1 VAVVNAERA
10 RWLAATEVFC
20 AGAIVLAHNV
30 FRVLPNEVPIL
41 VVLAFLST
49 RLRFGRW
56 EWSALGFRRPQSW
69 TRILLIALAA
79 TAVRQLVGSLL
90 IEPAAEHV
98 WGTVNA
104 PSGAQALRG
113 NLKLVL
119 LYLPLVW
126 GFAAFGEEIAY
137 RGYVL
142 GRAADSGGGS
152 SRAWWAA
159 ALASSI
165 LFGLGHYYK
174 GPAGIVDS
182 AFAGLVL
189 ATAYLVSGRILWTC
203 ILAHG
208 FMDTV
213 AMFAVYLGW
222 DT

>member
-1 VAVVNAERA
+1 MATSVERSP
-10 RWLAATEVFC
+10 WLAATEFFC

-30 FRVLPNEVPIL
+30 FHVLPNEVPIL
-41 VVLAFLST
+41 VVLALISM
-49 RLRFGRW
+49 RLRCGRW
-56 EWSALGFRRPQSW
+56 EWSSLGFRRPQSW
-69 TRILLIALAA
+69 ARIILIAVAA
-79 TAVRQLVGSLL
+79 AAVRQVVGSLV
-90 IEPAAEHV
+90 IEPAGEHF

-104 PSGAQALRG
+104 PSGAEALRG

-119 LYLPLVW
+119 QYLPLVW

-137 RGYVL
+137 RGYLL

-152 SRAWWAA
+152 SRAWWVAV
-159 ALASSI
+159 LASSI

-174 GPAGIVDS
+174 GPAGILDS
-182 AFAGLVL
+182 TFAGLVL
-189 ATAYLVSGRILWTC
+189 ATAYMVSGRNLWTC

-213 AMFAVYLGW
+213 AMFAVYMGW

>member
-1 VAVVNAERA
+1 LAGGAERSP
-10 RWLAATEVFC
+10 WLAATEFFC

-41 VVLAFLST
+41 VVLALLSM

-56 EWSALGFRRPQSW
+56 EWSSLGFRRPQSW
-69 TRILLIALAA
+69 TRIFLIAVAA
-79 TAVRQLVGSLL
+79 AAVRLVVGSFV
-90 IEPAAEHV
+90 IEPAAEHF
-98 WGTVNA
+98 WGTVHA
-104 PSGAQALRG
+104 PSGAEALRG

-137 RGYVL
+137 RGYLL

-152 SRAWWAA
+152 PRAWWAA
-159 ALASSI
+159 VLASSI

-182 AFAGLVL
+182 GFAGLVL
-189 ATAYLVSGRILWTC
+189 ATAYLVSGRNLWTC
-203 ILAHG
+203 VLAHG

-213 AMFAVYLGW
+213 AMFAVYMGW